1 MTNHGLYLCYLFTI
15 GDIDTKIDV
24 SETAGTNLPDQTVLA
39 THNEL

>member
-24 SETAGTNLPDQTVLA
+24 SETAGTNFPDETVLA
-39 THNEL
+39 THDEL